1 MPPQRGLKQQKIKDP
16 RDKRSKFVE
25 SRDDVEV
32 RYLQRMWAP
41 VIEMD
46 GAPIPYDSMI
56 RESSRGHSMYLAQA
70 SDQPLFLPK
79 DMDALR
85 WMRELELF
93 MSLKK
98 DIAMVSTVSLAFQ
111 FI

>member
-1 MPPQRGLKQQKIKDP
+1 MPPQKGVKQQKTKDP
-16 RDKRSKFVE
+16 RDKRSKSVE

-32 RYLQRMWAP
+32 RRLQRTWAP

-56 RESSRGHSMYLAQA
+56 RESSQGHSMYLAQA
-70 SDQPLFLPK
+70 LEQPFIFPK

-85 WMRELELF
+85 RE
-93 MSLKK
+93 
-98 DIAMVSTVSLAFQ
+98 AA
-111 FI
+111 

>member
-1 MPPQRGLKQQKIKDP
+1 MPPQRGVQQKTKDHP
-16 RDKRSKFVE
+16 RDKRSKSVE

-32 RYLQRMWAP
+32 RRPQRTWAP

-56 RESSRGHSMYLAQA
+56 RESSQGHSMYLAQA
-70 SDQPLFLPK
+70 LEQPFLFPK

-85 WMRELELF
+85 REV
-93 MSLKK
+93 
-98 DIAMVSTVSLAFQ
+98 A
-111 FI
+111 